1 MKKSINKKLKKISK
15 ELNNASKMHKGQAK
29 KIKKIARR
37 KRYATAGMYDNNQ
50 IPAGVGSTA
59 MTVYQEDNPAVQAK
73 REAALANEQEQAI
86 QKSEQMSQEIESE
99 KEQDKDKIA
108 SAKAESEGKAD
119 AVLSYGSQGLD
130 MADKAG
136 LLGSGQFDAAT
147 QAKKDKQSTLG
158 ALKSAQGIYKAARGA
173 KKTMKMVK
181 GYNQAKTA
189 FDVGQR
195 VKQGESA
202 YKLAQS
208 MKNVQQSKDAFS
220 ASMQGIKGGKMTMQ
234 GFKTADQLK
243 NASTFGSSLKGAQLS
258 TTMGKDGLLAASK
271 TTQNLAK
278 GSAIGKGLKDFAT
291 SGAGIGLIASGAGM
305 AAKKVW
311 GDDDDTKYNA
321 GEVTGD
327 ILSGVGTGMS
337 TAAALGSVVPGVGNV
352 AGAVVGGLYG
362 LGKGLYG
369 QAKAKKE
376 KRKID
381 TERTAKITKFN
392 KEVSDDM
399 GAQMARAR
407 AGEVKQK
414 SYSGYDLGRNVTA
427 KRGGY
432 RGMPRYAY

>member
-130 MADKAG
+130 MADKSG

-158 ALKSAQGIYKAARGA
+158 ALKSARNIYQATRGA
-173 KKTMKMVK
+173 KKTMKMVQ
-181 GYNQAKTA
+181 GFNKTKSA
-189 FDVGQR
+189 FEMGQR
-195 VKQGESA
+195 LKMGEQA
-202 YKLAQS
+202 YKMQ
-208 MKNVQQSKDAFS
+208 KGFKDAKS
-220 ASMQGIKGGKMTMQ
+220 SIDATKNMLDSYKTGKLTMD
-234 GFKTADQLK
+234 GFKTADQIKQGSQILK
-243 NASTFGSSLKGAQLS
+243 TPMVEMSTS
-258 TTMGKDGLLAASK
+258 MGKDGFMAASK
-271 TTQNLAK
+271 STEAMAK

-376 KRKID
+376 KRKIE